1 VTARCRVLEAAIS
14 SPNPDLE
21 ATVVVQAA
29 VIVELRVANSV
40 LRAAVSELEA
50 ANAGLQARV
59 TELERRLGRDS
70 SNSSKPPSSDGLGKP
85 ARAQRRDAGQAQGRR
100 PGKQPGAAGA
110 HLAQVAEP
118 DEVRWHTPGRCG
130 GCGADLADA
139 PVVGVEARQ
148 VFDLPPLRL
157 LATEHRA
164 ERRRCACGTTTAA
177 AFPDHVRAV
186 ACYGPGV
193 RALVCYL
200 CVHQHLPVDRAA
212 QLLADVLG
220 APLATGTLAAVL
232 AEGAAGLDGFL
243 ATVRDQ
249 LAAAPVA
256 HFDETGARVAGRL
269 HWVHSASTSL
279 LTLLSVH
286 AKRGKVAMDQA
297 GVLPRF
303 AGVAVHDGWAPYWRY
318 EDVRHALCGAH
329 LLREL
334 ELITEEPGQGWAAG
348 MAELLVDVKLACDRA
363 RAAGFQRVDDDARAR
378 LHTRYERLLADG
390 QAANPSPPVSG
401 RRPGRPRRSPA
412 ARLLARLDTH
422 RVEVLGSLDDCRVP
436 FDNNQAERDLRMV
449 KLQQKI
455 SGCWRTPA
463 GAEAFLA
470 LRSYLATAR
479 KQGRNPLA
487 VLGQLFEGRPW
498 LPAPAPGPPPAPPC
512 PA

>member
-1 VTARCRVLEAAIS
+1 M
-14 SPNPDLE
+14 
-21 ATVVVQAA
+21 VQAA
-29 VIVELRVANSV
+29 VIVELRAANSG

-50 ANAGLQARV
+50 ANAGLRARV

-70 SNSSKPPSSDGLGKP
+70 SNSSKPPSSDGLRKP
-85 ARAQRRDAGQAQGRR
+85 ARAGRQDHERAAPRR
-100 PGKQPGAAGA
+100 PGKQPGAPGA

-118 DEVRWHTPGRCG
+118 DEVAWHTPGRCG
-130 GCGADLADA
+130 GCGADLAAA

-148 VFDLPPLRL
+148 VFDLPALRL

-164 ERRRCACGTTTAA
+164 ERRRCGCGTTTAA
-177 AFPDHVRAV
+177 AFPDHVRAA

-220 APLATGTLAAVL
+220 APVATGTLAAVV

-279 LTLLSVH
+279 LSLFTVH

-297 GVLPRF
+297 GVLPGF
-303 AGVAVHDGWAPYWRY
+303 VGVAVHDGWAPYWSY
-318 EDVRHALCGAH
+318 TQATHALCGAH

-334 ELITEEPGQGWAAG
+334 DAIAEEPRQGWAAG
-348 MAELLVDVKLACDRA
+348 MAELLVDVKLVADRA
-363 RAAGFQRVDDDARAR
+363 RAAGACRVDAAARTR
-378 LHTRYERLLADG
+378 LHARYERLLADG
-390 QAANPSPPVSG
+390 QAANPPPPATG
-401 RRPGRPRRSPA
+401 RRPGRARRSPA
-412 ARLLARLDTH
+412 ARLLARLDAH
-422 RVEVLGSLDDCRVP
+422 REEVLRSLDDSRVA

-463 GAEAFLA
+463 GAEVFLA
-470 LRSYLATAR
+470 LRSYVATAR
-479 KQGRNPLA
+479 KHGMNPLA
-487 VLGQLFEGRPW
+487 VLRQLFQGHPW
-498 LPAPAPGPPPAPPC
+498 LPAAGPLPAPACPGPG
-512 PA
+512 